1 MGKMILV
8 TGASTGIG
16 ADTAVLLAK
25 GNTIIVHYNSSKGP
39 AEEVA
44 KKVAAEGGKAFL
56 VQADLRTE
64 AGCRKVADFVGSNGG
79 VLDVLVNNAGG
90 LVKRQSV
97 GDFEWAL
104 MEEIFALN
112 TYSAFMMTSLCVPYL
127 RKGENANVINMSSIA
142 VRHGAASA
150 TIYAA
155 SKGAVDVFTRG
166 AAKELAP
173 KIRVNA
179 VAPGVIETP
188 FHDKV

>member
-79 VLDVLVNNAGG
+79 RKYRLCMRAPFWRSRAPFQPRSIFYQNMIVLSMFY
-90 LVKRQSV
+90 Q
-97 GDFEWAL
+97 
-104 MEEIFALN
+104 
-112 TYSAFMMTSLCVPYL
+112 
-127 RKGENANVINMSSIA
+127 VIRRYFIL
-142 VRHGAASA
+142 
-150 TIYAA
+150 YAE
-155 SKGAVDVFTRG
+155 V
-166 AAKELAP
+166 
-173 KIRVNA
+173 
-179 VAPGVIETP
+179 
-188 FHDKV
+188 